1 MLLVSRIL
9 ASHKE
14 THMTKT
20 TETTKTLKPGDKVTF
35 NGGFPGTVVRFYSA
49 GMIEVRGERGLV
61 CIPVEDA
68 KPA

>member
-1 MLLVSRIL
+1 
-9 ASHKE
+9 
-14 THMTKT
+14 MTKT